1 MHQRLVY
8 SAWKVVAV
16 TVPVS
21 NDHLPGERKV
31 LVVTSRSPVQL
42 ASDTLGPR
50 LPSLG
55 DSSFKDAGS
64 CQRPFY
70 FPSSSLLASNLGFAC
85 LCFFGAGITAIVP
98 LYPDPFSLKIFF
110 LCLYLLYAYK
120 CFSCMYVCGTSLL
133 GARRSQK
140 RASELQKG

>member
-1 MHQRLVY
+1 MSIYSPLCLLMHQRLVY

-21 NDHLPGERKV
+21 YDHLPGERKV

-64 CQRPFY
+64 CQRPF
-70 FPSSSLLASNLGFAC
+70 FIFLR
-85 LCFFGAGITAIVP
+85 P
-98 LYPDPFSLKIFF
+98 LYWPPIWDSPASAFSVL
-110 LCLYLLYAYK
+110 
-120 CFSCMYVCGTSLL
+120 
-133 GARRSQK
+133 
-140 RASELQKG
+140 ELQPLCPYTQILSL